1 MHDPLVVA
9 WTIPRPWPSRS
20 RAAALG
26 RGDDGPRWRIRLHH
40 QCTDYCRDNDPPHR
54 AGAFPWWRP
63 GSYSKFWRLAGRDL
77 YWPPMITVWHREPGG
92 HDALTIC
99 RHRYQDKNGQWHLSR
114 GWRWHI
120 WHYHLQVHPAQ
131 AARRRLLTRCAW
143 CGGRSRKGDEVNHSH
158 SWDGPRGRWWQG
170 EPGLYHRDCS
180 AAEIAHRTCT
190 CPAPS
195 PAHGDW
201 GPCMSCGRF
210 VAWGRT
216 AEQVARARWYQA
228 YGAGVRPPADPG
240 PALLLPSRPGRDGQG
255 IPPGP
260 ADGSPAANT

>member
-9 WTIPRPWPSRS
+9 WTIPRPWPSRTRFPATGS
-20 RAAALG
+20 
-26 RGDDGPRWRIRLHH
+26 RGDQVRWRIRLHH
-40 QCTDYCRDNDPPHR
+40 DHRPDCAAEGCTGQP
-54 AGAFPWWRP
+54 FPWWRP
-63 GSYSKFWRLAGRDL
+63 RSYSKFWRIAGTDL

-99 RHRYQDKNGQWHLSR
+99 QRRYQDKTGKWHLSR
-114 GWRWHI
+114 GWHWHVHHWKI
-120 WHYHLQVHPAQ
+120 QVHPAQ

-143 CGGRSRKGDEVNHSH
+143 CGGRSRRGDEVNHSH

-170 EPGLYHRDCS
+170 EPGLYHADCS
-180 AAEIAHRTCT
+180 PAEIAHRTCT
-190 CPAPS
+190 CPAPQ

-201 GPCMSCGRF
+201 GQCSGCGRF

-228 YGAGVRPPADPG
+228 YQAGTRP
-240 PALLLPSRPGRDGQG
+240 
-255 IPPGP
+255 PPGP
-260 ADGSPAANT
+260 VTAGT